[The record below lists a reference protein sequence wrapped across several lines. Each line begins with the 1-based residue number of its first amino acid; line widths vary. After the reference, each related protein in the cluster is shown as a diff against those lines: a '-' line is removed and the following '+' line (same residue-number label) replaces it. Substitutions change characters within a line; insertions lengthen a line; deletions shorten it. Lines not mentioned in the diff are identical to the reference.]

1 MSRQVKVPGQGII
14 IGKNDT
20 ELLIVTNNHVVE
32 GSDTLTV
39 TFNDQ
44 SSVEANIKGTDAA
57 YDVAVIAVALDQISD
72 DTMSRDLCG
81 NAR

>member
-1 MSRQVKVPGQGII
+1 M
-14 IGKNDT
+14 
-20 ELLIVTNNHVVE
+20 E

-44 SSVEANIKGTDAA
+44 TSVEANIKGTDAT

-72 DTMSRDLCG
+72 DTMDAISVATLGILQPEDR
-81 NAR
+81 